1 MLRRTGR
8 SMSGRSANGAK
19 RLATYW
25 NDINNMEDENQNV
38 MPVLDYPSF
47 PLSSYMCLKILS
59 CNAHL
64 ACPFSEAYIDM
75 VPMQNDREDVYFFP
89 LQTLTPKAHSFLS
102 LETNSFTGIR
112 IADPE
117 NATGE
122 QKAAFHCLQNFLH
135 SE

>member
-1 MLRRTGR
+1 
-8 SMSGRSANGAK
+8 
-19 RLATYW
+19 
-25 NDINNMEDENQNV
+25 MEDENQNV
-38 MPVLDYPSF
+38 MPVPDYPSF
-47 PLSSYMCLKILS
+47 PLSSYMCLKVLS

-89 LQTLTPKAHSFLS
+89 LQTLIPKAYSFLS
-102 LETNSFTGIR
+102 LEANNFTGIR

-117 NATGE
+117 NGTEE
-122 QKAAFHCLQNFLH
+122 QKAAFHCLQNFLQ

>member
-1 MLRRTGR
+1 
-8 SMSGRSANGAK
+8 MSGRNANGSK
-19 RLATYW
+19 RHVTFKT
-25 NDINNMEDENQNV
+25 NVNNMENENQNV

-75 VPMQNDREDVYFFP
+75 VPMQNDREDVYCFP
-89 LQTLTPKAHSFLS
+89 LQCLTPKAYSFLS
-102 LETNSFTGIR
+102 LETNNFTGIR

-122 QKAAFHCLQNFLH
+122 QTAAFYCLQNFLQ

>member
-1 MLRRTGR
+1 
-8 SMSGRSANGAK
+8 MSGRNANGSK
-19 RLATYW
+19 RHVTFKT
-25 NDINNMEDENQNV
+25 NVNNMENENQNV

-64 ACPFSEAYIDM
+64 TCPFSEAYIDM

-89 LQTLTPKAHSFLS
+89 LQCLTPKAYLFLS
-102 LETNSFTGIR
+102 LETNNFTGIR

-122 QKAAFHCLQNFLH
+122 QKAAFYCLQNFLQ